1 MSSLKCFFLSHLFS
15 PQTSGKGFCT
25 TRHFLSSC
33 CSKTSSFT
41 AGELVHHKMGVSG
54 WKKEKNKCYNI
65 FFALSFKYS
74 WICRAYSSAPSLSPS
89 LWFCMALNHK
99 SFFLSF
105 LASLV
110 LLSSQLFCWVLSFY
124 IKLKFIVFYFPYAR
138 ELVCKLDSAIGVVF
152 FFLFA
157 LFSPHTW
164 HTRWNSFTPFHLH
177 ISISLNYPLWFSL
190 PLLPSVAMSLLWNL
204 QRLIGHQ
211 GNTLTSIQLKYIYS
225 GEPDPLTNALPMKA
239 KWKSSVLAYLFSLV
253 VSTLY
258 FHSFIS
264 WVLLGGELFK
274 ARAMSQLYLYA

>member
-152 FFLFA
+152 FFYLLCSA
-157 LFSPHTW
+157 LIPDTLGEIPSPHFTSIFLY
-164 HTRWNSFTPFHLH
+164 RWIILSGSVCLCCH
-177 ISISLNYPLWFSL
+177 
-190 PLLPSVAMSLLWNL
+190 LLPCLSC
-204 QRLIGHQ
+204 G
-211 GNTLTSIQLKYIYS
+211 TSK
-225 GEPDPLTNALPMKA
+225 D
-239 KWKSSVLAYLFSLV
+239 
-253 VSTLY
+253 
-258 FHSFIS
+258 
-264 WVLLGGELFK
+264 
-274 ARAMSQLYLYA
+274 